1 MQQFKRAVRSA
12 ILYATMLVLTG
23 APSAAVYAS
32 GDYYD
37 AENDKW
43 NNSEWV
49 YNPTTKQYEAAP
61 TPTPTPSPTPE
72 QPAED
77 ATQNP
82 PATDNATDSTDSSA
96 ADSTTQT
103 GPASNN
109 TTDHDTTVN
118 SDTNIDNK
126 STIDNTLDSNAT
138 TGNAGVT
145 QNTYGGDAKTGDASA
160 DATIVSSVH
169 STVGTGE
176 TSGIAHFT
184 IDLYGDINGDIVV
197 GPAMANAEVDKT
209 TNINSNTNVNN
220 DSSITNNIN
229 LTAQSGNAE
238 VSGNT
243 VAGSAQS
250 GDARAVANLINLIN
264 TVIAANKSFVG
275 TINIHGNLNGD
286 ILLSPEFIPQLLASN
301 GNNTTESNVN
311 MPLATNI
318 NDDQTIVNNVD
329 LQATT
334 GTATVKDNTSAGS
347 AQSGTAQTNL
357 QILNLTGH
365 EVDAEN
371 SVLVFVNVKGKWVG
385 MILDA
390 PGSTAAAFGSGV
402 TRNDVTLA
410 GTSNLNNK
418 ASITNNINVAA
429 ISGDATVSS
438 NTSGG
443 DAKTGNAS
451 ASANIANIIGSKF
464 NLSGWFAVLFIN
476 IDGDWTGWAL
486 KDTDAGNKI
495 TGAVQIA
502 SSETPPPPVGT
513 PNVRLGYVPH
523 VSDEYG
529 QLVSGAAQS
538 GANDPYAAAVLAS
551 ATKNTNG
558 TLTTPLIPAP
568 SPREDPFSVILMAGG
583 FGVAGISGI
592 AWAARR
598 LLELRAANRVSELA
612 P

>member
-12 ILYATMLVLTG
+12 ILYATMLVLIG

-32 GDYYD
+32 DDYYD

-43 NNSEWV
+43 NSSEWV

-61 TPTPTPSPTPE
+61 TPTPSPTPTPE
-72 QPAED
+72 PPAEE
-77 ATQNP
+77 TNP
-82 PATDNATDSTDSSA
+82 PADNTPSTDSSA
-96 ADSTTQT
+96 ADITAQT
-103 GPASNN
+103 GPSSNS
-109 TTDHDTTVN
+109 TVTDDTTAN
-118 SDTNIDNK
+118 SDTNINNK
-126 STIDNTLDSNAT
+126 STIDNSLDSNAS
-138 TGNAGVT
+138 TGNAGVM
-145 QNTYGGDAKTGDASA
+145 QNTNGGNATTGDASA

-184 IDLYGDINGDIVV
+184 IDLYGDVNGDIVV

-220 DSSITNNIN
+220 DASITNNIN
-229 LTAQSGNAE
+229 LTAQSGDAT

-243 VAGSAQS
+243 MAGSAQS

-286 ILLSPEFIPQLLASN
+286 ILLSPEFIPQLLAAN
-301 GNNTTESNVN
+301 GDSTVESNIN
-311 MPLATNI
+311 MPLSTNI
-318 NDDQTIVNNVD
+318 NDNQTIVNNVD
-329 LQATT
+329 LQATS
-334 GTATVKDNTSAGS
+334 GTATVTDNTSAGS
-347 AQSGTAQTNL
+347 AQSGTAQTDL

-385 MILDA
+385 MIMDA

-402 TRNDVTLA
+402 TRNDVNLA
-410 GTSNLNNK
+410 STSNLNNK

-495 TGAVQIA
+495 AGAVQIA
-502 SSETPPPPVGT
+502 SSATPPPSVGA
-513 PNVRLGYVPH
+513 PNVRLGYIPQ
-523 VSDEYG
+523 VSDDYG
-529 QLVSGAAQS
+529 QLVNGVSQS

-551 ATKNTNG
+551 ATKNSNG
-558 TLTTPLIPAP
+558 SLSTPLIPVP
-568 SPREDPFSVILMAGG
+568 SPREDPFSVILMVGG